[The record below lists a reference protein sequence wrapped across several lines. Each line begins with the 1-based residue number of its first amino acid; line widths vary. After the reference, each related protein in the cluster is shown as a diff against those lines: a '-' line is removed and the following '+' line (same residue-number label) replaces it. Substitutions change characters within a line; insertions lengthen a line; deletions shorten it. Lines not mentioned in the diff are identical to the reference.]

1 MQEQELEGK
10 NKQVYGNPLKQN
22 YIQKKKEK
30 FHLSGLPLIGRKEI
44 EKVGR
49 FRKIH
54 EKEYESNIA

>member
-1 MQEQELEGK
+1 
-10 NKQVYGNPLKQN
+10 
-22 YIQKKKEK
+22 
-30 FHLSGLPLIGRKEI
+30 LSGLPLIGRKEI